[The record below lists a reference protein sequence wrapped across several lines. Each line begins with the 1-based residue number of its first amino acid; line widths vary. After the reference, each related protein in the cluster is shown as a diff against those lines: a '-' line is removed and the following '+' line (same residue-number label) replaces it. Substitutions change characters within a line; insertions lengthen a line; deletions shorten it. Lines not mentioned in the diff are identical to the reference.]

1 MGSMELKL
9 ISLETA
15 RHLSIFFGTRASCST
30 SGTDR
35 SSLPCQRIFPV
46 SASRRFIQL
55 TRKPFRMSSDRE
67 GMVAGQRI
75 RFSRLGDV
83 EQSSCPGGECQP
95 GLKRREGRMASRY

>member
-1 MGSMELKL
+1 MVYAEGRAPEMTKFFFLSEYLNFSMGSVELKL

-15 RHLSIFFGTRASCST
+15 RHFRIFFGTRASCSN

-55 TRKPFRMSSDRE
+55 TENPLRMSSERE
-67 GMVAGQRI
+67 GMLDEVG
-75 RFSRLGDV
+75 
-83 EQSSCPGGECQP
+83 
-95 GLKRREGRMASRY
+95 